1 MPIASIDGI
10 KLSGIAASVPKNIES
25 NRDYPFSSE
34 KEKELFIKTV
44 GIENR
49 RVAPVGLTASDLCKI
64 AAEELI
70 DKLSINKN
78 EIKVLVFISQTPD
91 YLIPPTSTILQDKL
105 NLPKDCIALDI
116 NLGCSG
122 YVYGLFV
129 VSSLM
134 RTMRAQK
141 GLLLVGDVSTSCL
154 SNEDKS
160 TAPIFSDAG
169 SATLLEASGDE
180 DKIYFNLQN
189 DGSGFEAIS
198 IPDGGMR
205 NPFKDLSLEVKD
217 IEKGIRRN
225 ATHLIMQGMEVFN
238 FSLRE
243 VAPNIKALLK
253 EVEMGS
259 EGIDYYILHQA
270 NKLMNESIRKKLGIE
285 TEKLPLSLKNFGNTS
300 SASIPITMVTELG
313 DKLRNENLKLVLSGF
328 GVGLSWGSVVVE
340 TNKITCLPLI
350 EV

>member
-1 MPIASIDGI
+1 MSIASIDGI
-10 KLSGIAASVPKNIES
+10 KLSGLAASVPKNVES
-25 NRDYPFSSE
+25 NRDYPFPSE
-34 KEKELFIKTV
+34 KEKNLFIKTV

-49 RVAPVGLTASDLCKI
+49 RVAPVGLTASDLCL
-64 AAEELI
+64 ACAEELI
-70 DKLSINKN
+70 EKLDISK
-78 EIKVLVFISQTPD
+78 EDIKVLIFVSQTPD
-91 YLIPPTSTILQDKL
+91 YLIPPTSTVLQDKL
-105 NLPKDCIALDI
+105 KLPKDCIALDI

-129 VSSLM
+129 ASSLM
-134 RTMRAQK
+134 KTLGAKK

-154 SNEDKS
+154 SKEDKS

-169 SATLLEASGDE
+169 SATLLEAGEAS

-205 NPFKDLSLEVKD
+205 NPFKDESLEVKE
-217 IEKGIRRN
+217 ISEGIRRN

-243 VAPNIKALLK
+243 VAPNIRAVL
-253 EVEMGS
+253 EGS
-259 EGIDYYILHQA
+259 STDINSIDYFVLHQA
-270 NKLMNESIRKKLGIE
+270 NRLMNESIRKKLGVDG
-285 TEKLPLSLKNFGNTS
+285 EKIPLSLKDFGNTS
-300 SASIPITMVTELG
+300 SASIPITMVTEMR
-313 DKLRNENLKLVLSGF
+313 DKLEGDDLKLVLSGF
-328 GVGLSWGSVVVE
+328 GVGLSWGSALIE
-340 TNKITCLPLI
+340 TNKITCLPLL